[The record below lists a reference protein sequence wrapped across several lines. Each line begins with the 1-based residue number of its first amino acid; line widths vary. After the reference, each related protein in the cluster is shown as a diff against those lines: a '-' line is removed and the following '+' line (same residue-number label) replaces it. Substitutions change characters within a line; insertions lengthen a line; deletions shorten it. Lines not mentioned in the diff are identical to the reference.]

1 MSRPPI
7 FALFLALAAASA
19 GLCRARADAA
29 RNEAAV
35 NAGELGDATQGID
48 KGEFKGAHAELEA
61 LAADPPE
68 LPGEIDLAASD
79 RPAAIRE
86 FQSERALNP
95 LQAAVYERLGD
106 AYFRNR
112 DYELARQSFDRALLL
127 DQSSTGPCIL
137 LGKVL
142 MKEQN
147 SLMAVGY
154 PQRAERMDPANYVT
168 HYLLGQA
175 YHATGRAEEANREF
189 QTSERMRFGE
199 ASSPGPL
206 R

>member
-1 MSRPPI
+1 
-7 FALFLALAAASA
+7 
-19 GLCRARADAA
+19 
-29 RNEAAV
+29 
-35 NAGELGDATQGID
+35 
-48 KGEFKGAHAELEA
+48 
-61 LAADPPE
+61 
-68 LPGEIDLAASD
+68 
-79 RPAAIRE
+79 
-86 FQSERALNP
+86 
-95 LQAAVYERLGD
+95 
-106 AYFRNR
+106 
-112 DYELARQSFDRALLL
+112 
-127 DQSSTGPCIL
+127 
-137 LGKVL
+137 